1 MAGVGGVVFGHIQYT
16 VYLAQKPDIHR
27 CTHSSRDE
35 LGVYAQIQNIF
46 GTQDLTDFAPPRMP
60 FCMNVY
66 FQTLVSGTKQNP
78 SDVSRFYI
86 MDLKRRS
93 ILTKVQKNYKPASGQ
108 FCRPTFSLFVRFMY
122 SRVKIVHCT
131 VYTLTCKIFT

>member
-1 MAGVGGVVFGHIQYT
+1 MAGVGGVVFGHIHYT

-35 LGVYAQIQNIF
+35 LGFYAEIQNIF

-78 SDVSRFYI
+78 SDVSRFYLRVSFKRLHI
-86 MDLKRRS
+86 LKR
-93 ILTKVQKNYKPASGQ
+93 IICEEFKKNEEN
-108 FCRPTFSLFVRFMY
+108 R
-122 SRVKIVHCT
+122 
-131 VYTLTCKIFT
+131 